1 MGDSDWQPAE
11 MGVALKERGHSRRL
25 SDKILIAFHFACDQ
39 RDFEVADLL
48 LSILE
53 GVTPVTRLMS
63 PSRYNRRRAHETL
76 VAAHERLWQLR
87 HPMEE
92 EAESLRL
99 PRSRTLTLLG
109 G

>member
-39 RDFEVADLL
+39 RDFEVADRL

-53 GVTPVTRLMS
+53 GITPGTRLMS
-63 PSRYNRRRAHETL
+63 APRYRRRAHETL

-87 HPMEE
+87 HPPEDVRRALML
-92 EAESLRL
+92 SV
-99 PRSRTLTLLG
+99 
-109 G
+109 